1 VVSAWPPPW
10 ASSYGAGS
18 KFAVGEQGILR
29 DVARRADHLMVTME
43 YDAREHVGALQWD
56 APPSLEDVEK
66 VLRANVGKEIKT
78 VSEVEV

>member
-1 VVSAWPPPW
+1 
-10 ASSYGAGS
+10 
-18 KFAVGEQGILR
+18 
-29 DVARRADHLMVTME
+29 MVTME